1 MTPGTHASGRAQIG
15 LWVSLFLAPHLE
27 QTRCFAT
34 SGTGMRLGRC
44 RISATQPVLPLLQV
58 RQTLYGL
65 SQDLPRPEQHHLLPV
80 ILVRVECP
88 PDFRFRLPSGRIIP
102 GEAVHVMPM
111 LLAKSFV
118 CGC

>member
-65 SQDLPRPEQHHLLPV
+65 SQHLPRPKQHHLLPIV
-80 ILVRVECP
+80 FVRVECL
-88 PDFRFRLPSGRIIP
+88 PDFPFCLPSGRIIP
-102 GEAVHVMPM
+102 SEAVHVMPV
-111 LLAKSFV
+111 LLAESFV
-118 CGC
+118 ECC